1 MRVLRL
7 VICRVYLCCL
17 VRGRARAGGGG
28 PVVFVSHRPSVAGG
42 ARSRARPLLFLN
54 ETYSYIPKSPCK
66 KLHSVLSVCPAQDID
81 EHVAVSKSQ

>member
-1 MRVLRL
+1 MCIYVALFVDVRAPAGAGP
-7 VICRVYLCCL
+7 LCLCPT
-17 VRGRARAGGGG
+17 ARRWPAALAHALG
-28 PVVFVSHRPSVAGG
+28 PW
-42 ARSRARPLLFLN
+42 PLLFLN